1 MLHGAGGKIG
11 PDLTGSNRTNTAY
24 LLSNILD
31 PSGDVQDDYKLVV
44 VTTQDGRT
52 YSGNIIAEND
62 RNITFLIVGQDPI
75 SISKSQIQSRD
86 VSEKS
91 MMPEGLLNNLT
102 DEEVLDLF
110 AYLKK
115 LEAPSIP

>member
-1 MLHGAGGKIG
+1 
-11 PDLTGSNRTNTAY
+11 TNTAY
-24 LLSNILD
+24 LLSNILN

-44 VTTQDGRT
+44 ITSQDGRT

-62 RNITFLIVGQDPI
+62 KNLTLRVVGQDPI
-75 SISKSQIQSRD
+75 IINKSQILNRD

-91 MMPEGLLNNLT
+91 MMPEGLLNNLS
-102 DEEVLDLF
+102 DEEVLDLI

-115 LEAPSIP
+115 LEPSV